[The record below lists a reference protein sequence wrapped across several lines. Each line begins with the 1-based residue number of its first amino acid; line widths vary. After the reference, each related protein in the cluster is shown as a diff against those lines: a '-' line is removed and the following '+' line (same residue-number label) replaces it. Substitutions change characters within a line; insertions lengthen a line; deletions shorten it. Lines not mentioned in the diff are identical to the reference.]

1 MQTIDKVNKIIQRGE
16 NAKLGRPNR
25 NRRTQTDAP
34 KNGLEERYMSAQPR
48 FLGSPKERVQKILKD
63 VWKNTCKDQIRKE

>member
-25 NRRTQTDAP
+25 NRKTQTDAP
-34 KNGLEERYMSAQPR
+34 KNGLEERYMSA
-48 FLGSPKERVQKILKD
+48 
-63 VWKNTCKDQIRKE
+63 

>member
-16 NAKLGRPNR
+16 NSIHGRPNR
-25 NRRTQTDAP
+25 NRKTQTDTR

-48 FLGSPKERVQKILKD
+48 LIGSPKERVQKILKEI
-63 VWKNTCKDQIRKE
+63 WKNTCKDQILR